1 MDKELQAM
9 IAQMQAAAREM
20 VQDKPYIFEP
30 AQSNTDEKLELK
42 SQHLAALSEAK
53 NAGLPAAAIPIADL
67 LETGSGEADFDY
79 SFWESQIKFRC
90 SGLGSLMTKMQG
102 KSKAARLEECREKL
116 QKIGQEYE
124 VLREKDLSKY
134 DEKRASLFAKIEAAK
149 TETAKD
155 KAIQAL
161 TDCERVG
168 LEPSAAYK
176 LKGRQL
182 DKAQIEFDQ
191 TNLEQDSTLSET
203 AKSLCKN
210 LFYTAFFKAR
220 TELHGAPLEHGLKY
234 ENYCIERY
242 GLVADL
248 PLIKNE
254 LRQTLAIPTADGS
267 TFLTGEADNIWEE
280 LDADGRKIIR
290 EFKAPFDCQS
300 YGKQVEEYKANYFW
314 QCQGYMLLYGADAVD
329 LVASLTEN
337 DYMVGTEYSH
347 LPTVALHGV
356 FRIEKSQKH
365 IDKMLAKLSEAHA
378 FTLQF
383 GRDFVAQI
391 GMVRSIPA
399 PDLD

>member
-1 MDKELQAM
+1 MSDLEDFDLDELL
-9 IAQMQAAAREM
+9 AAAKNSSPFM
-20 VQDKPYIFEP
+20 SADYKFE
-30 AQSNTDEKLELK
+30 QSIDAKMELK
-42 SQHLAALSEAK
+42 NQHIAALTEAK
-53 NAGLPAAAIPIADL
+53 NAGLNASAIPLADL
-67 LETGSGEADFDY
+67 LETGAGEADFNY

-102 KSKAARLEECREKL
+102 KSKAVRLEECREKL

-124 VLREKDLSKY
+124 VLREKDIAKY
-134 DEKRASLFAKIEAAK
+134 DEKRAALAAKIDTAKTDAAK
-149 TETAKD
+149 E
-155 KAIQAL
+155 KAEQAL
-161 TDCERVG
+161 KDFEQIGV
-168 LEPSAAYK
+168 EPSASYR
-176 LKGRQL
+176 LKGKQL
-182 DKAQIEFDQ
+182 DKAQSEFDQ

-220 TELHGAPLEHGLKY
+220 TELHGAPLEHGIKY

-242 GLVADL
+242 GLVTDL

-254 LRQTLAIPTADGS
+254 LRQTLAVPTADGS
-267 TFLTGEADNIWEE
+267 TFLTGEADNIWQE

-365 IDKMLAKLSEAHA
+365 IDKMLSKLSEAHA
-378 FTLQF
+378 YTLQF
-383 GRDFVAQI
+383 GREFVAQI
-391 GMVRSIPA
+391 GQTRSIPA

>member
-1 MDKELQAM
+1 
-9 IAQMQAAAREM
+9 M
-20 VQDKPYIFEP
+20 VQEKPYIFEP

-42 SQHLAALSEAK
+42 NQHIAALESAK
-53 NAGLPAAAIPIADL
+53 KAGLPAAAIPLADL
-67 LETGSGEADFDY
+67 LETGAGSADFDWA
-79 SFWESQIKFRC
+79 FWERNIKFRC
-90 SGLGSLMTKMQG
+90 SALGSLMTNKVG
-102 KSKAARLEECREKL
+102 KTRAQKIEECETRLAKL
-116 QKIGQEYE
+116 QQEYID
-124 VLREKDLSKY
+124 LREKDQSKF
-134 DEKRASLFAKIEAAK
+134 DEKVNELLHKINTAK
-149 TETAKD
+149 TPAAREKAED
-155 KAIQAL
+155 KL
-161 TDCERVG
+161 RDFR
-168 LEPSAAYK
+168 YK
-176 LKGRQL
+176 LKGMQL
-182 DKAQIEFDQ
+182 DKSQKEFEQ
-191 TNLEQDSTLSET
+191 TNFEQECTLSET

-220 TELHGAPLEHGLKY
+220 PELHGAALEHGLKY

-242 GLVADL
+242 GLVANL
-248 PLIKNE
+248 PLSKND
-254 LRQTLAIPTADGS
+254 LRQTLAVETESGG

-314 QCQGYMLLYGADAVD
+314 QCQGYIYLYGADAVD

-347 LPTVALHGV
+347 LPSVALHGV

-378 FTLQF
+378 YTLNF
-383 GRDFVAQI
+383 GREFVAQI
-391 GMVRSIPA
+391 GKVRSIPA

>member
-1 MDKELQAM
+1 MAEIYSYDDLVKMGLLSE
-9 IAQMQAAAREM
+9 E
-20 VQDKPYIFEP
+20 QDEI
-30 AQSNTDEKLELK
+30 QSKLELK
-42 SQHLAALSEAK
+42 NQHIEALTEAK
-53 NAGLPAAAIPIADL
+53 NAGFPYADVPMNAL
-67 LETGSGEADFDY
+67 LSTASVGGDFDY

-90 SGLGSLMTKMQG
+90 SGLGSLMTKQQG
-102 KSKAARLEECREKL
+102 KSKAARLEEAQTKL
-116 QKIGQEYE
+116 QKISEEWYA
-124 VLREKDLSKY
+124 LREKDQAKY
-134 DEKRASLFAKIEAAK
+134 DEKKAALTAKIEAAK
-149 TETAKD
+149 TEAAKE
-155 KAIQAL
+155 KAVQAL
-161 TDCERVG
+161 KDFEKIGV
-168 LEPSAAYK
+168 EPSAAYK
-176 LKGRQL
+176 LKGQQL
-182 DKAQIEFDQ
+182 DKAKKEFDQ
-191 TNLEQDSTLSET
+191 TNLEQDCTLSET

-220 TELHGAPLEHGLKY
+220 TELHGAPLEHGIKY

-242 GLVADL
+242 GLITNL

-254 LRQTLAIPTADGS
+254 LRQTLAVETENGRA
-267 TFLTGEADNIWEE
+267 FLTGEADNLWQE

-365 IDKMLAKLSEAHA
+365 IDKMLAKLSEAHR
-378 FTLQF
+378 FTLNF
-383 GRDFVAQI
+383 GREFVAQI
-391 GMVRSIPA
+391 GQIRSIPA
-399 PDLD
+399 PEID

>member
-1 MDKELQAM
+1 MTEYLSFDELVSMGLVSETQTKED
-9 IAQMQAAAREM
+9 I
-20 VQDKPYIFEP
+20 K
-30 AQSNTDEKLELK
+30 N
-42 SQHLAALSEAK
+42 QHLAALTEAK
-53 NAGLPAAAIPIADL
+53 NAGLNASAIPLADL
-67 LETGSGEADFDY
+67 LETGAGEAGFDY

-90 SGLGSLMTKMQG
+90 SGLGSLMTKQQG

-149 TETAKD
+149 TEAAKE
-155 KAIQAL
+155 KAEKAL
-161 TDCERVG
+161 ADFEKIGV
-168 LEPSAAYK
+168 EPSAAYR
-176 LKGRQL
+176 LKSKQL
-182 DKAQIEFDQ
+182 DKAQSEFDQ

-267 TFLTGEADNIWEE
+267 TFLTGEADNLWEE
-280 LDADGRKIIR
+280 LDAEGRKIIR

-378 FTLQF
+378 YTLQF
-383 GRDFVAQI
+383 GREFVAQI
-391 GMVRSIPA
+391 GQTRSIPA

>member
-1 MDKELQAM
+1 MSDLEDFDLDELL
-9 IAQMQAAAREM
+9 AAAKNSSPFM
-20 VQDKPYIFEP
+20 SADYKFEQP
-30 AQSNTDEKLELK
+30 IDGKLELK
-42 SQHLAALSEAK
+42 NAHIAALSEAK
-53 NAGLPAAAIPIADL
+53 NAGLPASAIPLAEL
-67 LETGSGEADFDY
+67 LETGAGEADFDY
-79 SFWESQIKFRC
+79 SFWEKEIKFRC

-102 KSKAARLEECREKL
+102 KSKQQRLEEYREKL
-116 QKIGQEYE
+116 QKIGQEYQ
-124 VLREKDLSKY
+124 VLREKDQSKF
-134 DEKRASLFAKIEAAK
+134 DEKCTALTAKIDAAK
-149 TETAKD
+149 TEIAKE
-155 KAIQAL
+155 KAVQAL
-161 TDCERVG
+161 KDFEQIGV
-168 LEPSAAYK
+168 EPSAAYR
-176 LKGRQL
+176 LKGKQL
-182 DKAQIEFDQ
+182 DKAQSEFDQ
-191 TNLEQDSTLSET
+191 ANLEQDCTLSET

-220 TELHGAPLEHGLKY
+220 TELHGAPLEHGIKY

-248 PLIKNE
+248 PLIKND
-254 LRQTLAIPTADGS
+254 LRQTLAVPTADGS
-267 TFLTGEADNIWEE
+267 TFLTGEADNLWQE

-378 FTLQF
+378 YTLNF

-391 GMVRSIPA
+391 GKVRSIPA
-399 PDLD
+399 PELD